1 MDKLRSG
8 RIHQTENS
16 KDFLI
21 GVRKPSTSGHSCDPK
36 ELHCGVRHGGRG
48 QGRISVRRMVREV
61 WSVFIGLCSEG
72 AVESQPLE
80 AYKLFIKARIETD
93 WK

>member
-1 MDKLRSG
+1 M
-8 RIHQTENS
+8 
-16 KDFLI
+16 
-21 GVRKPSTSGHSCDPK
+21 
-36 ELHCGVRHGGRG
+36 RHGGRG